1 MKTFIFSLP
10 ARLRSFN
17 EKLDVKGAL
26 CGKSWEV
33 FNDEG
38 AKQLFIFNTDGTLL
52 ITLNGKVIKSS
63 WQYIPANSSVLIT
76 TDDETTMFRPAFYD
90 NMIFALQQDGVERY
104 MFMIDEQQKS
114 AFPEITL
121 KALNEYFEEK
131 ERKAIEAKRDKAL
144 SIQRKQDE
152 EDEKQIEILEKQK
165 ADERQELYH
174 YLVENKEVIFQEYHE
189 HMIKQLSIA
198 LLVLVISLVCIIFG
212 LLYIHK
218 GILPIL
224 STVIGFGVFC
234 IALICFSN
242 IIEKPD
248 YVMKRYEA
256 DTNTQIQYLDKDDIN
271 HICED
276 L

>member
-38 AKQLFIFNTDGTLL
+38 VKQLFIFNTDGTLL
-52 ITLNGKVIKSS
+52 ITLNGKVIKSF

-76 TDDETTMFRPAFYD
+76 TDDETKMFRPAFFD

-131 ERKAIEAKRDKAL
+131 ERKAIKAEQEKVL
-144 SIQRKQDE
+144 SLQRKQDE
-152 EDEKQIEILEKQK
+152 EDEMQITERIQIEVLEKQK
-165 ADERQELYH
+165 ANERQELYH
-174 YLVENKEVIFQEYHE
+174 YLIEN
-189 HMIKQLSIA
+189 
-198 LLVLVISLVCIIFG
+198 
-212 LLYIHK
+212 
-218 GILPIL
+218 
-224 STVIGFGVFC
+224 
-234 IALICFSN
+234 
-242 IIEKPD
+242 
-248 YVMKRYEA
+248 
-256 DTNTQIQYLDKDDIN
+256 
-271 HICED
+271 
-276 L
+276 